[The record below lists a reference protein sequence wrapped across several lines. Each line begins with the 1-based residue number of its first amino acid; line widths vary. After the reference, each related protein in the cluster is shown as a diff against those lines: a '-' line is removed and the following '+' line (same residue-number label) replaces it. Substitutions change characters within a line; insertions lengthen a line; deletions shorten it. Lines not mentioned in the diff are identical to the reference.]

1 MTLWCTIRLSC
12 SRFFSF
18 FYNSP
23 FFSTCVVAVLLQM
36 VRYSAS
42 FSTAAAAAATHQR
55 TSYSMPEVFRFFV
68 HARTKRQKKKKLCR
82 YHFPTKEKLYK
93 KNNNSCNPKELLIYF
108 PCLKMPLSIIQQ
120 NLQIYTDWI
129 QQRSAKSLVCSF
141 FPSSPFRKWINN
153 QQSDQSDFC
162 FHNVDV

>member
-1 MTLWCTIRLSC
+1 M
-12 SRFFSF
+12 
-18 FYNSP
+18 
-23 FFSTCVVAVLLQM
+23 AVLLQT

-42 FSTAAAAAATHQR
+42 FSTAAAAAATHRR

-68 HARTKRQKKKKLCR
+68 HARTKRKKKKR
-82 YHFPTKEKLYK
+82 KEVVPLSLPYKRKTIYIK

-141 FPSSPFRKWINN
+141 FPSSPFRKRINN
-153 QQSDQSDFC
+153 QQSDQSDFF
-162 FHNVDV
+162 FHNL